1 MNPPPTFAAKAR
13 AWLARLAGSKP
24 SASAPR
30 CDPALLRQAIE
41 QVVDG
46 VDARLRA
53 VPGYARKLAPAVEQ
67 TVAYFTECGQWLAAP
82 VEFSTRRWAADP
94 LVRALFATAAELQRF
109 FSEDPGVRAYF
120 HEHPL
125 ADEVYIGLGVTRL
138 ERRGFGVA
146 MSGEVLQR
154 EAPQTVISFCD
165 YRLFGACDSEQ
176 QLRRNIEQRGFGF
189 LIGEALER
197 IVEKE
202 HTAQSRE
209 HEQQLLELRLRGLLQ
224 KRGAF
229 ESLYYESNAG
239 LDDEIAR
246 LRTRLLHEREAS
258 IPVHGDASVLDG
270 YIAGICEVL
279 ADPERHV
286 KRATVRLRIDRMN
299 VKVEAPDAPADELT
313 FSEVTIGSRPPRM
326 VILTRFPRRD
336 LLAARNRFDEA
347 QQSLR
352 P

>member
-1 MNPPPTFAAKAR
+1 MNPRPTFAARAR
-13 AWLARLAGSKP
+13 AWLARLAGSTP
-24 SASAPR
+24 AASAPG

-46 VDARLRA
+46 VDQRLRA
-53 VPGYARKLAPAVEQ
+53 VPGYARKLAPAVER
-67 TVAYFTECGQWLAAP
+67 TIAYFTECGQWLEAP

-138 ERRGFGVA
+138 ERCGFGVA
-146 MSGEVLQR
+146 MSGEVIQR

-197 IVEKE
+197 IVEQE
-202 HTAQSRE
+202 SRARDQGQ
-209 HEQQLLELRLRGLLQ
+209 EQRLLELRLRGLMQ

-239 LDDEIAR
+239 LDDEIAL
-246 LRTRLLHEREAS
+246 LRTRLLHGQEAHV
-258 IPVHGDASVLDG
+258 PVHGDATVLDG
-270 YIAGICEVL
+270 YIAGIGAVL

-299 VKVEAPDAPADELT
+299 VKVEAPEAPAEELT

-336 LLAARNRFDEA
+336 LLPARSRFDEA

>member
-1 MNPPPTFAAKAR
+1 MNSRPTFIARAR
-13 AWLARLAGSKP
+13 AWLARLGSSGQ
-24 SASAPR
+24 SASAPH

-46 VDARLRA
+46 VDPRLRA

-67 TVAYFTECGQWLAAP
+67 TIAYFTECGEWLAAP
-82 VEFSTRRWAADP
+82 VEFSSRCWAGNP

-109 FSEDPGVRAYF
+109 FSDDPGVRAYF
-120 HEHPL
+120 HDHPL
-125 ADEVYIGLGVTRL
+125 ADEVHIGLGVTRH
-138 ERRGFGVA
+138 ERHGFGVA

-154 EAPQTVISFCD
+154 EALQTVISFAD
-165 YRLFGACDSEQ
+165 YRLFGACDNEQ

-197 IVEKE
+197 IVEQE
-202 HTAQSRE
+202 NLVRE
-209 HEQQLLELRLRGLLQ
+209 QGQEQRLLELRLRGLLQ

-229 ESLYYESNAG
+229 ESLYYESNAA
-239 LDDEIAR
+239 LDDEIAQ
-246 LRTRLLHEREAS
+246 LRTRLLHGQEAAA
-258 IPVHGDASVLDG
+258 PVHGDATVLDG
-270 YIAGICEVL
+270 YIAGICAVL
-279 ADPERHV
+279 ADPERYV
-286 KRATVRLRIDRMN
+286 KRETVRLRIDRMN

-313 FSEVTIGSRPPRM
+313 FSEVTIGSRPARM
-326 VILTRFPRRD
+326 VILARFPRRD
-336 LLAARNRFDEA
+336 LLAARSRFDEA